1 MAQRSNGTTTLV
13 LGRQYDITN
22 CSSGLLQHLIE
33 AWDAVRKLN
42 EPGCQQGGSR
52 ALATRVA
59 SVADVH
65 PNVLSVTLEHNR
77 FCFCKGASHESNKIR
92 LVVTKDKGIFH
103 QKCYDIDCRHFSS
116 PSFTIPAWLLEDE
129 DDEDELFGS
138 FAMPSSGKRPREEG
152 NDNGSGVPPV
162 KQLCT
167 PAPAVARV
175 QHEPTTPPAVVPVA
189 RSTALESMTPPR
201 PVSQAIAQLGLAAEE
216 RSSNASLGVCSRPV
230 SQAIA
235 QPGLAAGASQ
245 PISKRSVLVED
256 SDDEVIGA
264 DPDELVGAET
274 DEAAAKEIAAAS
286 QESTDWFDVSKL

>member
-1 MAQRSNGTTTLV
+1 MG
-13 LGRQYDITN
+13 
-22 CSSGLLQHLIE
+22 
-33 AWDAVRKLN
+33 
-42 EPGCQQGGSR
+42 
-52 ALATRVA
+52 
-59 SVADVH
+59 
-65 PNVLSVTLEHNR
+65 
-77 FCFCKGASHESNKIR
+77 
-92 LVVTKDKGIFH
+92 
-103 QKCYDIDCRHFSS
+103 
-116 PSFTIPAWLLEDE
+116 
-129 DDEDELFGS
+129 
-138 FAMPSSGKRPREEG
+138 G

-189 RSTALESMTPPR
+189 RSTALESMTPP
-201 PVSQAIAQLGLAAEE
+201 
-216 RSSNASLGVCSRPV
+216 RPV

-286 QESTDWFDVSKL
+286 QESTDWFDV